1 MEKTRDVSLEFY
13 QVQFEE
19 SSQIHISDLSTSPSK
34 KRNIFISK
42 LKTKCIEHKDNVKP
56 LSVDDSSFIEII
68 EVNEYSIFGI
78 IGKSTEV
85 KEGVLKRIR
94 DNNGKS
100 IPETNFNIQDY
111 KYFLLSIEDFKVVV
125 MQNSNY
131 KAFSNPFRSFLEKFN
146 DSYST
151 SLKISRIIDM
161 EIEEKLNR
169 MTNIVET
176 DIEFAKNSPY
186 AKQMI
191 NLEDSFGF
199 SNDNLLNLKIKL
211 QVKNQQNNNRFLN
224 FVLNKTQME
233 KYFNSFKIKGIDEDG
248 TNEVVEL
255 IKRILTKT
263 VTIKFFEQD
272 LVSSAEANLNEIKKA
287 LEKSLR

>member
-1 MEKTRDVSLEFY
+1 
-13 QVQFEE
+13 
-19 SSQIHISDLSTSPSK
+19 
-34 KRNIFISK
+34 
-42 LKTKCIEHKDNVKP
+42 
-56 LSVDDSSFIEII
+56 
-68 EVNEYSIFGI
+68 
-78 IGKSTEV
+78 
-85 KEGVLKRIR
+85 
-94 DNNGKS
+94 
-100 IPETNFNIQDY
+100 
-111 KYFLLSIEDFKVVV
+111 
-125 MQNSNY
+125 
-131 KAFSNPFRSFLEKFN
+131 
-146 DSYST
+146 
-151 SLKISRIIDM
+151 M

>member
-1 MEKTRDVSLEFY
+1 
-13 QVQFEE
+13 
-19 SSQIHISDLSTSPSK
+19 
-34 KRNIFISK
+34 
-42 LKTKCIEHKDNVKP
+42 
-56 LSVDDSSFIEII
+56 
-68 EVNEYSIFGI
+68 
-78 IGKSTEV
+78 
-85 KEGVLKRIR
+85 
-94 DNNGKS
+94 
-100 IPETNFNIQDY
+100 
-111 KYFLLSIEDFKVVV
+111 
-125 MQNSNY
+125 
-131 KAFSNPFRSFLEKFN
+131 
-146 DSYST
+146 
-151 SLKISRIIDM
+151 
-161 EIEEKLNR
+161 
-169 MTNIVET
+169 
-176 DIEFAKNSPY
+176 
-186 AKQMI
+186 MI